1 VDIGVYFSAIKGL
14 SDRDDTVTVMEIFD
28 GSNASVD
35 AAVAAIDQIH
45 ADALDPNNGEFL
57 TPLVGVIDD
66 PFAVV

>member
-57 TPLVGVIDD
+57 MPLVGVIDD
-66 PFAVV
+66 PFAV